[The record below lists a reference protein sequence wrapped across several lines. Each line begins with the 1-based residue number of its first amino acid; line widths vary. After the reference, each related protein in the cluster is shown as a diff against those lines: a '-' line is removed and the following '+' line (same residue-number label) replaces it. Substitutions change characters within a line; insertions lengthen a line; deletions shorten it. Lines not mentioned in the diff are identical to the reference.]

1 MGIDFTERCHA
12 LFNRVVVMP
21 AEFIRNKKGITCR
34 RYTK

>member
-1 MGIDFTERCHA
+1 
-12 LFNRVVVMP
+12 MP